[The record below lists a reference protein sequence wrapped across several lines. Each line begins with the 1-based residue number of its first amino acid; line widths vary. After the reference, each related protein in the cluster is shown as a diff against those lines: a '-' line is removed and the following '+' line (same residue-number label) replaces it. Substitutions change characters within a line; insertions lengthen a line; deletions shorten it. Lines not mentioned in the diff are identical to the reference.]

1 MARVL
6 VVGGGWS
13 GLAAAVELCRQRV
26 EVTLIEAAGRLGGRA
41 ARISHHGCDYDSG
54 QHLVIGA
61 YHGILDL
68 LAAMGVAQDAV
79 LQRRPFELLSLSP
92 QATPP
97 LRIRLAALPAP
108 FHLLGGILG
117 AEGMSRADKWHA
129 LRFCLVAARS
139 RDLAGDYSVQELMF
153 RHGQPSG
160 LVSRLWEPICLA
172 ALNTP
177 LHEAS
182 AAMFLRVLRDA
193 FAYDRR
199 DSDLL
204 LPRRGLADMFPEPA
218 RRFIEG
224 HGGRILLDS
233 RATALEVAHGR
244 VTGVT
249 LADGARLDADHVV
262 LALPPPACLRLIGH
276 CAPMRA
282 VAERMA
288 GFEYAPICTLYLRYP
303 PAVRLD
309 LPMIGL
315 HGTLAQ
321 WAFDLGA
328 SGEPGLIAA
337 VISGPGEHMEL
348 ERGVLQQRVAADLA
362 ACFPHWPAP
371 EEIFTL
377 CDKRATFLS
386 RQGIDTLRPG
396 VETPVEGCW
405 LAGDAVA
412 TGYPATLEGA
422 VRGGLEC
429 ARRIVQQSADPT
441 GNRTGGSMPIRNK
454 R

>member
-13 GLAAAVELCRQRV
+13 GLAAAVELCRHRV

-41 ARISHHGCDYDSG
+41 ARISHRGREYDSG

-61 YHGILDL
+61 YHGVLEL
-68 LAAMGVAQDAV
+68 LAAMGVAQETV
-79 LQRRPFELLSLSP
+79 FRRRPFELLSLSP
-92 QATPP
+92 SPSTSPP
-97 LRIRLAALPAP
+97 LRLRLAALPAP

-117 AEGMSRADKWHA
+117 AEGLSRADKWSA
-129 LRFCLVAARS
+129 LRFCLAAARS
-139 RDLAGDYSVQELMF
+139 RDLPEDYSVQELMF
-153 RHGQPSG
+153 RHGQPPG
-160 LVSRLWEPICLA
+160 LISRLWEPICLA

-182 AAMFLRVLRDA
+182 AGMFLRVLRDA

-224 HGGRILLDS
+224 HGGRILLDR
-233 RATALEVAHGR
+233 RAAALEVSHGR
-244 VTGVT
+244 ISGVT

-262 LALPPPACLRLIGH
+262 LALPPPACLRLIEP
-276 CAPMRA
+276 CAALRA

-288 GFEYAPICTLYLRYP
+288 GFDYAPICTLYLRYP

-321 WAFDLGA
+321 WAFDLGV

-348 ERGVLQQRVAADLA
+348 ERDVLQQRVAAELA

-386 RQGIDTLRPG
+386 RPGIDAWRPG
-396 VETPVEGCW
+396 VETPVEACW
-405 LAGDAVA
+405 LAGDAIA

-422 VRGGLEC
+422 VRSGLEC
-429 ARRIVQQSADPT
+429 ARRIVREPSEMTRGQT
-441 GNRTGGSMPIRNK
+441 
-454 R
+454 